1 MKTILTAALVAVSLT
16 GCGVA
21 TVPGIAARGG
31 PLAPAPKTQAPSD
44 PMSTNGTWMVPSE
57 IPPGNYRTQM
67 HSGETVGYSEVC
79 ADIACKIGTPGFIS
93 NDLYDGP
100 GILSI
105 PETAVAVKIKNIV
118 LTPMTG

>member
-1 MKTILTAALVAVSLT
+1 MKTIPLLAALAVSLT

-21 TVPGIAARGG
+21 TVPGS
-31 PLAPAPKTQAPSD
+31 PLVPAPIEVPIEVGLADD

-67 HSGETVGYSEVC
+67 QSGESVGYSEVC
-79 ADIACKIGTPGFIS
+79 ADIACEIGTPGFIS

-100 GILSI
+100 GMLSI

-118 LTPMTG
+118 LTPMVG

>member
-1 MKTILTAALVAVSLT
+1 MKTIFTAALVAVSLT

-21 TVPGIAARGG
+21 TVPGIAARGS
-31 PLAPAPKTQAPSD
+31 LAPAPKTQAPSD

-67 HSGETVGYSEVC
+67 QPGETGGYSEVC
-79 ADIACKIGTPGFIS
+79 ADVACEIGTPGFIS

-100 GILSI
+100 GMLSI
-105 PETAVAVKIKNIV
+105 PENAVAVKIRDIV
-118 LTPMTG
+118 LTPMVG